1 MYAVIESG
9 GKQYKVAVGDKLRV
23 EKLPADAGAQVAL
36 GRVLMVADGGGITA
50 GAPAAGLA
58 VRATV
63 IGHGRGDKIRVF
75 KMKRR
80 KNYRRTMGH
89 RQMYT
94 EIVITAIDGGRNGAG
109 AAAAADTA
117 PAAAPE
123 TSTGAPEA
131 AAATP
136 TDATDAGGDS
146 APPAATG
153 DPNHGA

>member
-1 MYAVIESG
+1 MYAVIETG

-23 EKLPADAGAQVAL
+23 EKLPADEGAQVAL

-94 EIVITAIDGGRNGAG
+94 EIVITAIDGGRDGDGGG
-109 AAAAADTA
+109 AAGNDSAAGNPNNSTTA
-117 PAAAPE
+117 
-123 TSTGAPEA
+123 
-131 AAATP
+131 
-136 TDATDAGGDS
+136 GDS
-146 APPAATG
+146 ASPAATG